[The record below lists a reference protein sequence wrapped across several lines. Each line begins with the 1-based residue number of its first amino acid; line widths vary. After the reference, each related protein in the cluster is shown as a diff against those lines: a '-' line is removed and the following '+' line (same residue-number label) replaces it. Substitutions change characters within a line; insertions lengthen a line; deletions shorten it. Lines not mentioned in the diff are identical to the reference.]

1 LSDQESWQHMADSTS
16 EFRKQLID
24 DYQGALIRLA
34 TLRANG
40 QQYLLFAWVELFPFD
55 MRIPDRWTAGA
66 EPWRVPK
73 TDSWTCGFSAWPVSV
88 ATALDWY
95 EAAAKG
101 DLTIG
106 ASKGRKIKIQTTQFG
121 PEPAYG
127 GFCAGVDPPFELR
140 WHDGPRVHRYV
151 SLVGNPEPVRQLGFN
166 DAARAWLNL
175 NLGFNP
181 YEFDEWLG
189 GLALLAPDPICAAV
203 NPCLTARADDGRE
216 TLTVQVVP
224 RRSVARGIADVS
236 SLSVHVAERRFGS
249 WQSVRTIPLASAGNA
264 TTFENPQWYG
274 EVGYV
279 LVCRSRGL
287 LRFVEPQSGIEQIGI
302 GMHASDTILNIEV
315 PADGQKKPAKTV
327 SVMRFRRSQISVGAA
342 LNDAVRSRIIAAQE
356 RRRMR
361 QERAHAPQK
370 ILGSQRYVKGGPEI
384 RQKRQEAEDFIAGLV
399 GRAQTRVIFVDPF
412 FGLRQTRLFA
422 LRVSNTHVRVRIL
435 TGQQGLKL
443 QGESRQRPRS
453 LLAADLAYLASIA
466 KEKSVVVPAVRVMQ
480 GGDTPAIHDR
490 YIVIDDEVWHCGPS
504 FNELGARLG
513 VVVRLPNPI
522 PVRREINAVW
532 SQSTPLAEV
541 SAKSPRPLMEWI
553 AALWEKVRG
562 WRARS

>member
-1 LSDQESWQHMADSTS
+1 MADGIA
-16 EFRKQLID
+16 EFRQQLID

-34 TLRANG
+34 TLRANK
-40 QQYLLFAWVELFPFD
+40 QQYLLFAWIELYPFD
-55 MRIPDRWTAGA
+55 MQIPDRWTAGD

-73 TDSWTCGFSAWPVSV
+73 SDSWTCAFSAWPVGV
-88 ATALDWY
+88 ASALDWY

-101 DLTIG
+101 DLTIE
-106 ASKGRKIKIQTTQFG
+106 ADKGRKIKIQTTPFG

-127 GFCAGVDPPFELR
+127 GFCTGVDAPFELS
-140 WHDGPRVHRYV
+140 WHDGPRIHRYV
-151 SLVGNPEPVRQLGFN
+151 SLFANPPPVRQLGFN

-175 NLGFNP
+175 HLGFNP

-203 NPCLTARADDGRE
+203 RPCLSARTDDGHE

-236 SLSVHVAERRFGS
+236 SLSIHVAERRFGS
-249 WQSVRTIPLASAGNA
+249 WQSVRTIPLSAAGGA
-264 TTFENPQWYG
+264 TQLVNPQWFG
-274 EVGYV
+274 ELGYA
-279 LVCRSRGL
+279 LVCHSRGL
-287 LRFVEPQSGIEQIGI
+287 LRFVEPQSGIEQIRI
-302 GMHASDTILNIEV
+302 GMLASDTTLNIEV

-327 SVMRFRRSQISVGAA
+327 AVMRFKRSQISVGAA
-342 LNDAVRSRIIAAQE
+342 LNNAVRTRIIAAHE
-356 RRRMR
+356 GRRMR
-361 QERAHAPQK
+361 RERAQAPQE
-370 ILGSQRYVKGGPEI
+370 ILGSQRSVRGGLDIQE
-384 RQKRQEAEDFIAGLV
+384 KRQEAEDFIAGLV
-399 GRAQTRVIFVDPF
+399 GRAQKRVIFVDPF

-422 LRVSNTHVRVRIL
+422 LRVSDTHVRVRIL

-443 QGESRQRPRS
+443 RGESRQRPRS
-453 LLAADLAYLASIA
+453 LLAADLAYLTSIA
-466 KEKSVVVPAVRVMQ
+466 KEKSVVVPTVRVMQ

-513 VVVRLPNPI
+513 VVVRLPDPI

-532 SQSTPLAEV
+532 SQSTPLEQL
-541 SAKSPRPLMEWI
+541 SLKRHWSLLQWLL
-553 AALWEKVRG
+553 ALWSRVRRWAIG
-562 WRARS
+562 S

>member
-1 LSDQESWQHMADSTS
+1 MADGIPKI
-16 EFRKQLID
+16 RQQLID

-34 TLRANG
+34 TLRANK
-40 QQYLLFAWVELFPFD
+40 QQYLLFAWIELYPFD
-55 MRIPDRWTAGA
+55 MQIPGRWTAGD

-73 TDSWTCGFSAWPVSV
+73 SDSWTCAFSTWPASV

-95 EAAAKG
+95 ESAASG
-101 DLTIG
+101 DLTIE
-106 ASKGRKIKIQTTQFG
+106 ADKGRKIRIQTTLSG

-127 GFCAGVDPPFELR
+127 GFCTGVDVPFELR

-151 SLVGNPEPVRQLGFN
+151 PLVANPEPVRQLGFN
-166 DAARAWLNL
+166 PDARDWLNL
-175 NLGFNP
+175 HLGFNP

-203 NPCLTARADDGRE
+203 HPCFTGRADDGRE

-224 RRSVARGIADVS
+224 RRNVARGIADVS
-236 SLSVHVAERRFGS
+236 SLAIHVAERRFGS
-249 WQSVRTIPLASAGNA
+249 WQSVRTIPLGSAGSA
-264 TTFENPQWYG
+264 TKFENPQWYG
-274 EVGYV
+274 EVGYA

-302 GMHASDTILNIEV
+302 GMLASNTTLNIEV
-315 PADGQKKPAKTV
+315 PAEGQKKPAKTV
-327 SVMRFRRSQISVGAA
+327 AVMRFMRSQISVGAA
-342 LNDAVRSRIIAAQE
+342 LKDAVRTRIIAARD

-361 QERAHAPQK
+361 EQRAQAAQK
-370 ILGSQRYVKGGPEI
+370 ILGSQRSVRGGFDI
-384 RQKRQEAEDFIAGLV
+384 QRKRQEAEDFIAGLV
-399 GRAQTRVIFVDPF
+399 GRAQKRVIFVDPF

-422 LRVSNTHVRVRIL
+422 LRVSDAHVSVRIL

-443 QGESRQRPRS
+443 QGEPHQRPRS
-453 LLAADLAYLASIA
+453 LLAADLAYLTSIA
-466 KEKSVVVPAVRVMQ
+466 REKSVVVPTVRVMQ

-513 VVVRLPNPI
+513 VVVRLPDPI

-532 SQSTPLAEV
+532 SQSTPLEQL
-541 SAKSPRPLMEWI
+541 SLKHRWSLRQWLMG
-553 AALWEKVRG
+553 LWDRIRG
-562 WRARS
+562 WMVGS